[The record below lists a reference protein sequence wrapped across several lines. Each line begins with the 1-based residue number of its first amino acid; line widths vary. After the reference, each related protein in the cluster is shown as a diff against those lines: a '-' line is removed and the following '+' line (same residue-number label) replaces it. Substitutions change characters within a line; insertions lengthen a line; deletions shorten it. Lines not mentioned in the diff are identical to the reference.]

1 MEEEISDAST
11 SSKVKSW
18 ISIVEEKA
26 KKIYEILP
34 KELLTLDS
42 KESNARNPIFRFLKR
57 ENAIAGNLL
66 KKLRLD
72 LQKLI
77 EMCKGTIK
85 STNDLRAIAIDIFN
99 DVIPKQWRMYNTVD
113 LTITEFI
120 MDFRNRIL
128 QLNSAGQKSD
138 YGKTLLTLGKRGLWL
153 GGLIFPE
160 AYLTATRQYVAQSLK
175 VSLDELKLNVRIFF
189 I

>member
-1 MEEEISDAST
+1 MEEEIADVSAT
-11 SSKVKSW
+11 SKVKSW

-26 KKIYEILP
+26 KKIFEILP

-42 KESNARNPIFRFLKR
+42 KESNSRNPIFRFLKR
-57 ENAIAGNLL
+57 ENAIAGSLL
-66 KKLRLD
+66 RKIRLD

-99 DVIPKQWRMYNTVD
+99 DVIPKQWKMYNTVD

-120 MDFRNRIL
+120 MDLRNRIL

-138 YGKTLLTLGKRGLWL
+138 YGKT
-153 GGLIFPE
+153 
-160 AYLTATRQYVAQSLK
+160 
-175 VSLDELKLNVRIFF
+175 F
-189 I
+189 IKI